1 MRVRYSASA
10 RADLRTLLEYISNN
24 NPSAARKLNKA
35 IRKAAA
41 SLAQN
46 ARRGRL
52 VDFGSVG
59 KLRRLIVPP
68 YLPFYEYEIEGG
80 AVTVVRI
87 VHGARDLP
95 AVLAGRGDEE
105 T

>member
-1 MRVRYSASA
+1 
-10 RADLRTLLEYISNN
+10 
-24 NPSAARKLNKA
+24 
-35 IRKAAA
+35 
-41 SLAQN
+41 
-46 ARRGRL
+46 
-52 VDFGSVG
+52 VDFGSVS

>member
-10 RADLRTLLEYISNN
+10 RADLRILLEYISNN
-24 NPSAARKLNKA
+24 NPGAARKLNKA

-68 YLPFYEYEIEGG
+68 YLLFYEIEGG